1 MSQQSAN
8 FASGIYNSVS
18 TVVSSV
24 SNYSGD
30 SFQVL
35 GQDKDILKI
44 GNVLNSIFINRN
56 DIEIPKNLL

>member
-24 SNYSGD
+24 SNYYSGD

-44 GNVLNSIFINRN
+44 GNVLNSIFI
-56 DIEIPKNLL
+56 